1 MHQIGE
7 PRHPKEEKRWY
18 FVSMRTAAGNQQRRS
33 GTKWPAA
40 ALVFVCVCG
49 CIAGCLCLIVPVMA
63 QSPAT
68 QAPSGQAQAAQAQP
82 SQSQSQNADIPDAP
96 TVQPAA
102 ETPETPPIPRPE
114 EKKQVERD
122 PWTNQPISKPAATDP
137 APVPGDETSAP
148 PPPMPPVKTV
158 PPGSSAKPG
167 PSSQEQLYTL
177 VVHTNF
183 VQVPVTVKDK
193 QGRRVDGLLS
203 TDFTVKE
210 NGVEQKLSFFTA
222 DPFGLSVAI
231 LLDLGMSDAE
241 VQKVN
246 QTFPALVGAFAPYD
260 EVALYTY
267 SSTVS
272 QVSDFAG
279 ATRKL
284 TALLTQMKTETGRN
298 NGVPV
303 MSGPLAPN
311 GPIINGVP
319 VGSPTEPVYTPPK
332 ESHVLNDAI
341 LRAAL
346 DLRKRDRTRRKIIFV
361 ISDGREYGSKA
372 SFNDVKRVLL
382 TNEIQVQAISVG
394 SAALP
399 VYDKIERLHVPLQG
413 YGDIL
418 PKYAS
423 ATGGAEY
430 RELTQSAIDNMYAQ
444 VMSEARSQYTLGY
457 TPVRPKTQQ
466 TASIYRSIEVVVHR
480 SGLKIYA
487 KDGYYALPAA
497 AR

>member
-1 MHQIGE
+1 METAMDNRQ
-7 PRHPKEEKRWY
+7 RWCG
-18 FVSMRTAAGNQQRRS
+18 A
-33 GTKWPAA
+33 KWLAA
-40 ALVFVCVCG
+40 ALVFVF
-49 CIAGCLCLIVPVMA
+49 GCLGAWLGVSVPA
-63 QSPAT
+63 AGQSSASQT
-68 QAPSGQAQAAQAQP
+68 QGGQAQTP
-82 SQSQSQNADIPDAP
+82 QNPAPNQGQNNQVQNNQVQNNDIPDAP

-102 ETPETPPIPRPE
+102 EIPEPPPIPKPE
-114 EKKQVERD
+114 EKKPVERD
-122 PWTNQPISKPAATDP
+122 PWTNQPISKPAATQPDTA
-137 APVPGDETSAP
+137 APDTSTSSP
-148 PPPMPPVKTV
+148 PPTMPPVKTV
-158 PPGSSAKPG
+158 PPGTSAKQG
-167 PSSQEQLYTL
+167 TSAQDQLYTL

-246 QTFPALVGAFAPYD
+246 QTFPALIGAFAPYD
-260 EVALYTY
+260 EVSLYTY

-284 TALLTQMKTETGRN
+284 TSLLNQMKTETGRN

-311 GPIINGVP
+311 GPIINGMP
-319 VGSPTEPVYTPPK
+319 VGSGTEPVYTPPK
-332 ESHVLNDAI
+332 EFHVLNDAI
-341 LRAAL
+341 LQAAL

-372 SFNDVKRVLL
+372 SYNDVKRVLL
-382 TNEIQVQAISVG
+382 TNEIQVQALSVG

-418 PKYAS
+418 PKYAA
-423 ATGGAEY
+423 ATGGGEY
-430 RELTQSAIDNMYAQ
+430 RELTQSAIDNIYAQ

-457 TPVRPKTQQ
+457 TPVRPKTQA
-466 TASIYRSIEVVVHR
+466 TASIYRSIDVIVHR
-480 SGLKIYA
+480 PNLKIIA
-487 KDGYYALPAA
+487 KDGYYALPVA